1 MICASCGRLTSS
13 GFEFKA
19 LDGSK
24 MVRCAACERKRLGAD
39 PDLFRQLRSEALK
52 DAPESP

>member
-1 MICASCGRLTSS
+1 MICASCGRIASS

-39 PDLFRQLRSEALK
+39 PDLFRQLQLK
-52 DAPESP
+52 GELDGKS